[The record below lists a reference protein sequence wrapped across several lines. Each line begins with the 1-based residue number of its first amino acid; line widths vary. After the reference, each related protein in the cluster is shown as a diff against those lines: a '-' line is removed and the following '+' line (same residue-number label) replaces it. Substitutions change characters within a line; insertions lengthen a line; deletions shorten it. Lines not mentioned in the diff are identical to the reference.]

1 MGLLS
6 GNEDL
11 GQILFYIDK
20 RIKEHLE
27 EDRQF
32 VYQKKEYLKLWN
44 VYLENNQIWHKV
56 TAVKNLNYAKP
67 LIPLN
72 SNKTKHDKIMK
83 KLNSEK
89 AFYYLVEDMSQHFD
103 YIEQL

>member
-32 VYQKKEYLKLWN
+32 VYQKKEYLKL
-44 VYLENNQIWHKV
+44 
-56 TAVKNLNYAKP
+56 
-67 LIPLN
+67 
-72 SNKTKHDKIMK
+72 
-83 KLNSEK
+83 
-89 AFYYLVEDMSQHFD
+89 
-103 YIEQL
+103 